1 VLQEVWVELSEETR
15 KVLDRFTLED
25 LMTRTRIGHLQP

>member
-15 KVLDRFTLED
+15 KILDRFTLAD
-25 LMTRTRIGHLQP
+25 LVTRTQVGHS